1 MKRSFEKAKMGE
13 NAPLT
18 MDAKRQR
25 IYQLAEVLK
34 RKHINAGRK
43 ETFKN
48 MLESACSWCTRT
60 FDLKYKVRIDSFLM
74 ICETLEDFL
83 QIMGDDSTDVYFLLR
98 KHPKASCPFVED
110 RACHLVFHDEEEYNK
125 QSEESRRISDYIL
138 KRGFHNKQL
147 IRNVLR
153 AYIREGRRA
162 ALSKEIIKNQ
172 TISITHFL
180 TKSTEE
186 SEIDRY
192 LECYRAYRRHI
203 YQYHYQLVDDAT
215 VVVIVKQYTLTME
228 DNEKM
233 AIQTNGYNALSIA
246 FPDCRHRESKRFI
259 KDRRRRIKPTKIVYD
274 ENCYHTSL
282 KYEQILTIINKLR
295 QCYNVQFICKPIHS
309 SSICKC
315 QAIEDLPRLPR
326 SGSVLPTTASK
337 IVQYEAPRGLK
348 ALCLSAMRHEW
359 NWKAMDVERVLPDKL
374 TDYYFGSGDMNSSPM
389 GF

>member
-13 NAPLT
+13 TPLT
-18 MDAKRQR
+18 MDVKRQR
-25 IYQLAEVLK
+25 IYQLIEVLE
-34 RKHINAGRK
+34 RKHIHAERNDM
-43 ETFKN
+43 FKN
-48 MLESACSWCTRT
+48 MLQAACSWCTRT
-60 FDLKYKVRIDSFLM
+60 FDLKYKLRIDSFLM
-74 ICETLEDFL
+74 ICENLEDFL
-83 QIMGDDSTDVYFLLR
+83 QIMGDDSTDVYFLVR
-98 KHPKASCPFVED
+98 KHPKLSCPFVED
-110 RACHLVFHDEEEYNK
+110 RVRHLVFHDEEEYNK

-153 AYIREGRRA
+153 AYIREGKRVT
-162 ALSKEIIKNQ
+162 LSKEILKNQ
-172 TISITHFL
+172 TISIAHFL
-180 TKSTEE
+180 TKSTNE

-215 VVVIVKQYTLTME
+215 VVVIIKQYYLPME

-246 FPDCRHRESKRFI
+246 FPDCRHRESRRFI
-259 KDRRRRIKPTKIVYD
+259 KDRRRRIKPTKIVSD

-295 QCYNVQFICKPIHS
+295 QSYNVQFICKPIHS

-337 IVQYEAPRGLK
+337 IVQYVAPRGLK

-359 NWKAMDVERVLPDKL
+359 NWKAMDVERALPDKL